1 MIEIGPRMQL
11 QLIRIFQGF
20 MGGQTLYLSKT
31 YKSPGQI
38 RKENKDRIKKIQKK
52 REIIEE
58 KKKKVKNG
66 LENEKSDGESFEE
79 FITN

>member
-1 MIEIGPRMQL
+1 
-11 QLIRIFQGF
+11 
-20 MGGQTLYLSKT
+20 LSKT
-31 YKSPGQI
+31 YKSPGLI